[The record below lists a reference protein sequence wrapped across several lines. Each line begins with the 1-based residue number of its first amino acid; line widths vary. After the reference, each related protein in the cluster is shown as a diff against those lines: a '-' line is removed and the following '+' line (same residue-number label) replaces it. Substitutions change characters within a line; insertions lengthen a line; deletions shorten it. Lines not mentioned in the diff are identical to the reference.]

1 MANVTVIPAR
11 RRRMQTNE
19 EQIIPKIKVAA
30 YCRVST
36 DSDEQATSYEMQVEH
51 YTEYIT
57 KNPEW
62 ELVDIYAD
70 DGISGTNT
78 KKREEFNRMIEDCMA
93 GKIDMI
99 ITKSISRLPEIRLI
113 ACSTSEN

>member
-36 DSDEQATSYEMQVEH
+36 DSDEQATSYEMQSMERHSLQKISAVFYLH
-51 YTEYIT
+51 DEYE
-57 KNPEW
+57 KC
-62 ELVDIYAD
+62 
-70 DGISGTNT
+70 
-78 KKREEFNRMIEDCMA
+78 FCM
-93 GKIDMI
+93 
-99 ITKSISRLPEIRLI
+99 TKS
-113 ACSTSEN
+113 N

>member
-36 DSDEQATSYEMQVEH
+36 DSDEQATSYEMQ
-51 YTEYIT
+51 
-57 KNPEW
+57 PR
-62 ELVDIYAD
+62 AD
-70 DGISGTNT
+70 YSKAYLHENSG
-78 KKREEFNRMIEDCMA
+78 RI
-93 GKIDMI
+93 G
-99 ITKSISRLPEIRLI
+99 TKSKS
-113 ACSTSEN
+113 